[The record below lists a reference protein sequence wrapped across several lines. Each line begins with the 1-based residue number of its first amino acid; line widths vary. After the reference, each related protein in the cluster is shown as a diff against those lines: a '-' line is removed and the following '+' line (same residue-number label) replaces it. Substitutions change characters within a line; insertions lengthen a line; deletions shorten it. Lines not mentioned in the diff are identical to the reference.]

1 MMLHLGLKHI
11 FLYTFLAVT
20 NTASGGTSGCSAAAT
35 SSCVCA
41 TAQTNLEIDQPVQ
54 SYLDRH
60 RFTSPY
66 VVVYVHKSI
75 KLLGFLHPVRL
86 QNSYITDQKVSSQHA
101 EVNKYNF

>member
-1 MMLHLGLKHI
+1 MLHLGPRQI
-11 FLYTFLAVT
+11 FLYTFVAVT
-20 NTASGGTSGCSAAAT
+20 NTASVGTSGCSAATT

-41 TAQTNLEIDQPVQ
+41 TAQTNLELDQPVQ
-54 SYLDRH
+54 SYLYRH

-75 KLLGFLHPVRL
+75 KLLEFRHLVRL
-86 QNSYITDQKVSSQHA
+86 QNSYITDQKVSPQHA